1 MLHEE
6 IFNLQAQLASA
17 EQARKTDAEHADKT
31 AERLQLLEA
40 VLDVVP
46 VGVVVTDTDGKIFMG
61 NRQIEIML
69 KHPVFHSESADNYG
83 EWVSF
88 HKDGRKVESKE
99 YPLSQIIRD
108 GKEAAEIEV
117 LYQRGDDTKFWVRI
131 IGKPVTDSKGR
142 RIGAAVAMI
151 DIDQR
156 VKLMEQQELLIGE
169 LNHRVKNAFS
179 VVKAIVSQS
188 LRKAEVS
195 ETIREAIDNRLQAYA
210 NAHAQLVGS
219 DFDKTSVGAICDN
232 ILSHITA
239 KRIETSGPDVQLP
252 TRQGMALSMAL
263 YELATNAVKHGSLS
277 DPNGKV
283 QLAWTITGSED
294 SQQHII
300 FRWQERGGP
309 PVVEP
314 VREGFG
320 SLIVKQA
327 LEVETSGDVS
337 IEFMPEGLEWTLT
350 MPCEQER

>member
-1 MLHEE
+1 MLREE

-17 EQARKTDAEHADKT
+17 EQARKHGAEYADRT

-46 VGVVVTDTDGKIFMG
+46 VGVVVTDNDGKIFMG
-61 NRQIEIML
+61 NSQIEIML
-69 KHPVFHSESADNYG
+69 KHPVFHSASADNYG
-83 EWVSF
+83 EWISF
-88 HKDGRKVESKE
+88 HKDGRKVESNE
-99 YPLSQIIRD
+99 YPLSKIIRD
-108 GKEAAEIEV
+108 GEEAAEIEV

-131 IGKPVTDSKGR
+131 IGKAVTDAKGI

-156 VKLMEQQELLIGE
+156 IKLIEQQELLIGE

-188 LRKAEVS
+188 LRKAQVS
-195 ETIREAIDNRLQAYA
+195 EIIREAIDNRLQAYA

-219 DFDKTSVGAICDN
+219 EFDKASVGAICDN

-239 KRIETSGPDVQLP
+239 KRIETSGPDVRLP
-252 TRQGMALSMAL
+252 TRQGMALSMAF
-263 YELATNAVKHGSLS
+263 YELATNAVKHGCLS
-277 DPNGKV
+277 DPDGKIKLV
-283 QLAWTITGSED
+283 WNITGSEN
-294 SQQHII
+294 SQQNINFI
-300 FRWQERGGP
+300 WQERGGP
-309 PVVEP
+309 PIVKP

-320 SLIVKQA
+320 SLILKQA
-327 LEVETSGDVS
+327 LEAETSGEVS

-350 MPCEQER
+350 MPCA

>member
-1 MLHEE
+1 MLLEE
-6 IFNLQAQLASA
+6 IFKLQTQLASA
-17 EQARKTDAEHADKT
+17 EKARKHDAEYADAT
-31 AERLQLLEA
+31 AERLQLLES

-61 NRQIEIML
+61 NKQIENML
-69 KHPVFHSESADNYG
+69 KHPVFHSESADNYSD
-83 EWVSF
+83 WVSF

-99 YPLSQIIRD
+99 YPLSKIIRD
-108 GKEAAEIEV
+108 GEEAAEIEV
-117 LYQRGDDTKFWVRI
+117 LYQRGDNSKFWVRI
-131 IGKPVTDSKGR
+131 IGKPVSDANGK

-156 VKLMEQQELLIGE
+156 VKLMEQQDLLIGE

-188 LRKAEVS
+188 LRSAEV
-195 ETIREAIDNRLQAYA
+195 EENIREAIDNRLQTYA

-219 DFDKTSVGAICDN
+219 DYDKASVSAICDN
-232 ILSHITA
+232 ILSHISEQ
-239 KRIETSGPDVQLP
+239 RIETNGPDFQIP

-263 YELATNAVKHGSLS
+263 YELATNAVKHGCLS

-283 QLAWTITGSED
+283 QLVWNISGSEGA
-294 SQQHII
+294 QQNII
-300 FRWQERGGP
+300 FNWQERGGP
-309 PVVEP
+309 VVVKP

-327 LEVETSGDVS
+327 LEAETSGQVS
-337 IEFMPEGLEWTLT
+337 IEYKPEGLEWTLA
-350 MPCEQER
+350 MPCA

>member
-6 IFNLQAQLASA
+6 IFNLQAKLASA
-17 EQARKTDAEHADKT
+17 EQARKHDAEYAGKA

-46 VGVVVTDTDGKIFMG
+46 VGVVVADTDGKIFMG
-61 NRQIEIML
+61 NDQIEIML
-69 KHPVFHSESADNYG
+69 KHPVFHSENAEEYG

-88 HKDGRKVESKE
+88 HKDGRQVKSEE
-99 YPLSQIIRD
+99 YPLSRIIRD
-108 GKEAAEIEV
+108 GEEAAEVEV
-117 LYQRGDDTKFWVRI
+117 HYQRGDKSKFWVRI
-131 IGKPVTDSKGR
+131 IGKPVTDANGK
-142 RIGAAVAMI
+142 RIGAAVALI

-156 VKLMEQQELLIGE
+156 IKLMEQQELLIGE

-195 ETIREAIDNRLQAYA
+195 DIIRETVDERLQAYA

-219 DFDKTSVGAICDN
+219 EFDKASVGAICDN
-232 ILSHITA
+232 ILSHISA
-239 KRIETSGPDVQLP
+239 NNIETNGPDMQLP

-263 YELATNAVKHGSLS
+263 YELATNAVKHGCLS
-277 DPNGKV
+277 NPDGKV
-283 QLAWTITGSED
+283 KLVWNITGPED

-300 FRWQERGGP
+300 FNWQERGGP
-309 PVVEP
+309 QVVEP
-314 VREGFG
+314 EREGFG

-327 LEVETSGDVS
+327 LEAETGGQVS
-337 IEFMPEGLEWTLT
+337 IQFMPEGLEWTLT
-350 MPCEQER
+350 MPCI